1 MFENMI
7 PFQEGDTII
16 STCFQSICISND
28 KIVEKY
34 QSDFISFNVEK
45 TNTHIKLTENSNL
58 NQLTVT
64 IKNGMYV
71 YNKEHNFLNIT
82 EIDESGNNKISIF
95 ILNNL
100 TIKKMEE

>member
-1 MFENMI
+1 MLENMI
-7 PFQEGDTII
+7 PFQDGDTII
-16 STCFQSICISND
+16 STFFQSICISND

-34 QSDFISFNVEK
+34 LSDFISFNVEK

-64 IKNGMYV
+64 VKNGMYV

-82 EIDESGNNKISIF
+82 EIDESENNKISIF

>member
-1 MFENMI
+1 MLENMI
-7 PFQEGDTII
+7 PFQDGDTII
-16 STCFQSICISND
+16 STFFQSICISND

-34 QSDFISFNVEK
+34 LSDFISFNVEK
-45 TNTHIKLTENSNL
+45 TNKYIKLTENSNL

-82 EIDESGNNKISIF
+82 EIDESENNKISIF